1 VLVIFYDI
9 FTAFIE
15 IPGIFISLCI
25 IFLIIFLI
33 RRKKLSI
40 PLLTVCI
47 VIYVFSSGWFAKIM
61 VLPLENRYPSVDV
74 SQLDDTQEKGV
85 IVVLGGGIIPETPR
99 EGSGELSDS
108 AMKRVYEGFLLYKKL
123 QFPIVVTGGKLLGT
137 EIPEAQIMKEELLK
151 MGVKPNDIYV
161 EPLAKNTKQN
171 AEFTLKLL
179 ETDEVQKIYLVTS
192 AIHLTRAMNYFE
204 SYTNI
209 NIVPVPTDYKISREE
224 LKWYDFLPDMRF
236 LEATSS
242 AWHEYLGL
250 VKFKISG

>member
-1 VLVIFYDI
+1 
-9 FTAFIE
+9 
-15 IPGIFISLCI
+15 
-25 IFLIIFLI
+25 
-33 RRKKLSI
+33 
-40 PLLTVCI
+40 
-47 VIYVFSSGWFAKIM
+47 M
-61 VLPLENRYPSVDV
+61 ENRYPPVNV

-137 EIPEAQIMKEELLK
+137 EIPEAQIMEEELLK
-151 MGVKPNDIYV
+151 MGVKPTDILV

-179 ETDEVQKIYLVTS
+179 EDNQVQRIYLVTS
-192 AIHLTRAMNYFE
+192 ATHLTRAMNYFE

-209 NIVPVPTDYKISREE
+209 DIVPVPTDYKISREE
-224 LKWYDFLPDMRF
+224 LKWYDFLPDMGS
-236 LEATSS
+236 LEAASS

-250 VKFKISG
+250 VKFKIGG

>member
-1 VLVIFYDI
+1 
-9 FTAFIE
+9 
-15 IPGIFISLCI
+15 
-25 IFLIIFLI
+25 
-33 RRKKLSI
+33 
-40 PLLTVCI
+40 
-47 VIYVFSSGWFAKIM
+47 M
-61 VLPLENRYPSVDV
+61 DV
-74 SQLDDTQEKGV
+74 SLLDNTQEKGV

-99 EGSGELSDS
+99 KGSGELSDS
-108 AMKRVYEGFLLYKKL
+108 AMKRVYEGFLLYQNL
-123 QFPIVVTGGKLLGT
+123 QVPIVVTGGKLLGT

-179 ETDEVQKIYLVTS
+179 EDYEVQKIYLVTS

-209 NIVPVPTDYKISREE
+209 DVVPVPTDYKISREE
-224 LKWYDFLPDMRF
+224 LKWYDFLPNMRF

-250 VKFKISG
+250 VKFKISD